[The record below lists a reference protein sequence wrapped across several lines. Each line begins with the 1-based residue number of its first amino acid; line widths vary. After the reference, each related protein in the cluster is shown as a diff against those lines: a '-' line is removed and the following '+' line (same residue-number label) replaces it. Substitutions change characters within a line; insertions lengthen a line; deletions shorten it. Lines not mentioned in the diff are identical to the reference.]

1 MNYEYPGDVDRMA
14 VEGGGGKIPLFS
26 VAFYAARND
35 VGLKALSSSS
45 ERLISN
51 LCVLV
56 KLEFS

>member
-1 MNYEYPGDVDRMA
+1 MWIGWPWK
-14 VEGGGGKIPLFS
+14 GGKKIPLFS

-35 VGLKALSSSS
+35 VGLKEPSSSS

-51 LCVLV
+51 LCLLV